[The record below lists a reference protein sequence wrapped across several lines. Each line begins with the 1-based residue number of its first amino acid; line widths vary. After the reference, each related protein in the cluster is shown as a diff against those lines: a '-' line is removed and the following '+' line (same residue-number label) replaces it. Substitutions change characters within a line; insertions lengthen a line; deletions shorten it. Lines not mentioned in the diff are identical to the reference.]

1 MYGRGAKSIAEQ
13 LFGTPKNK
21 KEEEENTEK
30 AKVIKENV
38 YKAFPKIRTFE
49 EDSVKKVKEHGYVST
64 LWGRRRRLPNYN
76 LPPIQMFYVY
86 KDNNGN
92 ETKLED
98 LSVVN
103 PAKYTEILGKY
114 SSCGWGQRDKY
125 AEDLENKEGIRIINN
140 NSKIAAAGRQII
152 NSQVQ
157 GSAADMSKMAL
168 VKIHNDEEL
177 IKRKVKIIIPV
188 HDEILIETP
197 LRYAKYVKDRFA
209 EDMMTAARP
218 KLTIPVSCDVE
229 SSDRWYGETMDL
241 DEVLKGLEGV

>member
-103 PAKYTEILGKY
+103 PAKYTEILKI
-114 SSCGWGQRDKY
+114 K
-125 AEDLENKEGIRIINN
+125 KEF
-140 NSKIAAAGRQII
+140 
-152 NSQVQ
+152 
-157 GSAADMSKMAL
+157 
-168 VKIHNDEEL
+168 E
-177 IKRKVKIIIPV
+177 
-188 HDEILIETP
+188 
-197 LRYAKYVKDRFA
+197 
-209 EDMMTAARP
+209 
-218 KLTIPVSCDVE
+218 
-229 SSDRWYGETMDL
+229 
-241 DEVLKGLEGV
+241 